1 VANGRL
7 LPIIESGEQNRP
19 RAPFPA
25 RAANPISP
33 KSPSLAPYS
42 DSDSNARHRTFRPA
56 QSTLCTPHEK
66 KTQHH
71 RIKRQAG
78 VFTPHNTPTTEL
90 ERTMIKSLALSV
102 GLALV
107 MATPALAKG
116 NWALDGEQS
125 KVAFASVKK
134 DTVGEVHHFSG
145 LSGSVDESGMV
156 TVDIDVASIETWIDI
171 RNERI
176 REFVLNGAPKV
187 TLTAQIDTAKLEA
200 LAVGET
206 TTTDVDGKL
215 KLNGADYDIE
225 ASLFIARLTEDRM
238 VAVTDE
244 MIMLSTED
252 MGIDKGVDTLMKLA
266 DLPGITRVS
275 PVTLRLVFNR

>member
-1 VANGRL
+1 
-7 LPIIESGEQNRP
+7 
-19 RAPFPA
+19 
-25 RAANPISP
+25 
-33 KSPSLAPYS
+33 
-42 DSDSNARHRTFRPA
+42 
-56 QSTLCTPHEK
+56 
-66 KTQHH
+66 
-71 RIKRQAG
+71 
-78 VFTPHNTPTTEL
+78 
-90 ERTMIKSLALSV
+90 MIKSLALSV